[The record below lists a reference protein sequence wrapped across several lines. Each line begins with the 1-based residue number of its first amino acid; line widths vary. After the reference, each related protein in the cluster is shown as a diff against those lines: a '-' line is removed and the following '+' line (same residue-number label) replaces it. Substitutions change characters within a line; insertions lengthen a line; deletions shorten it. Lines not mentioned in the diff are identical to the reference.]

1 MVKKL
6 LPWSLAEDIFHEIP
20 RKKQSSAVVMST
32 AEDSFFRECSRKMS
46 SARLHGRSCLLLL
59 TLQLRKTASS
69 VDFKIILNMNE
80 DQWAYY
86 STMSEEVDMD
96 FQDEQNCGVNEGHVD
111 CSDAFN
117 TSEVFATREDVLK
130 SDTYTGS
137 RERTSFVLIGC
148 ERSGKYKCRKKE
160 FVRRDTGTR
169 KCGCPFKIRGKPVHG
184 GEGWTVKLIC
194 GIHNH
199 ELAKTLVGHPYAGRL
214 TDDEKNIIAD
224 MTKSNVKPRNI
235 LLTLKE
241 HNANSCTTIKQIYN
255 ARSAYRSSIR
265 GDDTEMQHLMRL
277 LEHSTYK
284 TNRYRLP
291 LLDFVGVTPTGMTFS
306 AGFAYL
312 EGERVNNLVWALERF
327 QGLFLRNDR
336 LHVVI
341 VTDRDLAL
349 MNAVKVVF
357 PECTNLLCRFH
368 IDKNVKAKCKSLIGQ
383 KNAWDYIMDSWG
395 NLVDCPSEQE
405 FPELLQRFQ
414 VACSPW
420 PMFVDYVCETW
431 IVRHKGKFITAWTNK
446 VMHLGNT
453 TTNRVESAHWS
464 LKRVLQNS
472 VGNICGVWDAMK
484 NMMTLQHTE
493 IRASFE
499 TSTNVVGHVFKK
511 TLYKRLLGM
520 VSRYTLNEISVEFE
534 RVRHFKD
541 NLSCCGCVLRT
552 MLGLPCACEL
562 QRYDGGS
569 IPLDAVH
576 MYWRRLSFSDQG
588 LCEAEVSFKEEMDRI
603 YKRFKEL
610 DVCRKVTF
618 KSKLREFAFPDE
630 TSMCPPPTKVKT
642 KGAPKKVMK
651 ISERSTKRDP
661 SYWEYVNA
669 YHSVQNSNTSVRR
682 SASYFEPPKP
692 ARMIPMLDQ
701 FPPFMHGFIEEVVD
715 VKADGNCGYRSIFA
729 LLGMGEECWAVMRN
743 KLIKEL
749 GKWSQD
755 YIKIF
760 GGTERYEQ
768 LRLSLHVDG
777 LSKVS
782 MDKWMDITDMRYVI
796 ASRYNVILISLSRQ
810 QSFTFFPLRSR
821 PLADSSTHRMICVGH
836 VFDIYLKDHCPL
848 SPMAL
853 LWSSIS
859 YPEAKQWPTAY
870 VGRMQHYLSLM
881 TINTMHV
888 DLTGH

>member
-1 MVKKL
+1 MLSMAMIVVSMMTIPMLMVVVL
-6 LPWSLAEDIFHEIP
+6 IMVVGGTSVGGGDSDDNDDGGDVNVHDNDGSVNGGNDDNSSIVDGGSGCGNDIDNGCGVVDNT
-20 RKKQSSAVVMST
+20 KVGCNSGSSSDNNNGGGGTVTATMVVVTCGGGIGDNDRVRWRRRRWQWWNGDNEGGNS
-32 AEDSFFRECSRKMS
+32 E
-46 SARLHGRSCLLLL
+46 RSGGV
-59 TLQLRKTASS
+59 TT
-69 VDFKIILNMNE
+69 VMMDE

-130 SDTYTGS
+130 WARTVAHENGFVAVIMRSDTYTGS
-137 RERTSFVLIGC
+137 RGRTSFVLIGC

-255 ARSAYRSSIR
+255 ARIAYRSSIR

-277 LEHSTYK
+277 LERDQYIHWHRLKDQNVVRDLFWCHPDAVKLCNTCHLVFLIDSTYK

-336 LHVVI
+336 FHVVI
-341 VTDRDLAL
+341 VTDTDLAL
-349 MNAVKVVF
+349 MNVVKVVF

-420 PMFVDYVCETW
+420 PM
-431 IVRHKGKFITAWTNK
+431 
-446 VMHLGNT
+446 
-453 TTNRVESAHWS
+453 VESAHWS

-472 VGNICGVWDAMK
+472 VGDICGVWDAMK

-520 VSRYTLNEISVEFE
+520 VS
-534 RVRHFKD
+534 
-541 NLSCCGCVLRT
+541 
-552 MLGLPCACEL
+552 
-562 QRYDGGS
+562 
-569 IPLDAVH
+569 
-576 MYWRRLSFSDQG
+576 
-588 LCEAEVSFKEEMDRI
+588 
-603 YKRFKEL
+603 
-610 DVCRKVTF
+610 
-618 KSKLREFAFPDE
+618 
-630 TSMCPPPTKVKT
+630 
-642 KGAPKKVMK
+642 
-651 ISERSTKRDP
+651 
-661 SYWEYVNA
+661 
-669 YHSVQNSNTSVRR
+669 SNTSVRR

-692 ARMIPMLDQ
+692 ARMIPILDQ

-715 VKADGNCGYRSIFA
+715 VKADGNC
-729 LLGMGEECWAVMRN
+729 
-743 KLIKEL
+743 
-749 GKWSQD
+749 
-755 YIKIF
+755 
-760 GGTERYEQ
+760 
-768 LRLSLHVDG
+768 
-777 LSKVS
+777 
-782 MDKWMDITDMRYVI
+782 
-796 ASRYNVILISLSRQ
+796 
-810 QSFTFFPLRSR
+810 
-821 PLADSSTHRMICVGH
+821 
-836 VFDIYLKDHCPL
+836 
-848 SPMAL
+848 
-853 LWSSIS
+853 
-859 YPEAKQWPTAY
+859 
-870 VGRMQHYLSLM
+870 
-881 TINTMHV
+881 
-888 DLTGH
+888 

>member
-1 MVKKL
+1 M
-6 LPWSLAEDIFHEIP
+6 
-20 RKKQSSAVVMST
+20 
-32 AEDSFFRECSRKMS
+32 
-46 SARLHGRSCLLLL
+46 
-59 TLQLRKTASS
+59 
-69 VDFKIILNMNE
+69 
-80 DQWAYY
+80 
-86 STMSEEVDMD
+86 
-96 FQDEQNCGVNEGHVD
+96 
-111 CSDAFN
+111 
-117 TSEVFATREDVLK
+117 
-130 SDTYTGS
+130 
-137 RERTSFVLIGC
+137 
-148 ERSGKYKCRKKE
+148 
-160 FVRRDTGTR
+160 
-169 KCGCPFKIRGKPVHG
+169 
-184 GEGWTVKLIC
+184 
-194 GIHNH
+194 
-199 ELAKTLVGHPYAGRL
+199 
-214 TDDEKNIIAD
+214 
-224 MTKSNVKPRNI
+224 
-235 LLTLKE
+235 LKE
-241 HNANSCTTIKQIYN
+241 HNANSCTTIKKIYN

-277 LEHSTYK
+277 LERDQYIHWHRLKDQDVVRDLFWCHPDAVKLCNACHLVFFIDNTYK

-312 EGERVNNLVWALERF
+312 EGERVKNLVWALERF
-327 QGLFLRNDR
+327 RDLFLRNDR
-336 LHVVI
+336 LPVVI
-341 VTDRDLAL
+341 VIDRDLAL

-383 KNAWDYIMDSWG
+383 KNAWDYVMDSWG

-405 FPELLQRFQ
+405 FPEHLQRFQ
-414 VACSPW
+414 VVHSPW

-431 IVRHKGKFITAWTNK
+431 IVPHKKKFITAWTNK

-464 LKRVLQNS
+464 LKRILQNS
-472 VGNICGVWDAMK
+472 VGDLCSVWDAMN
-484 NMMTLQHTE
+484 NMMALQHTE

-499 TSTNVVGHVFKK
+499 TSTHVVGHVFKK

-520 VSRYTLNEISVEFE
+520 VSRYTLNEILVEFE

-541 NLSCCGCVLRT
+541 NLSSCGCVLRT

-576 MYWRRLSFSDQG
+576 MYWRRLSFSDQK
-588 LCEAEVSFKEEMDRI
+588 LCEVEVSIKEEMDRI

-610 DVCRKVTF
+610 DVCGKVTF

-651 ISERSTKRDP
+651 RSKRSAKRDP
-661 SYWEYVNA
+661 SYWEYVDA
-669 YHSVQNSNTSVRR
+669 YHSVQNSNTLVRP
-682 SASYFEPPKP
+682 SASSFEPLKP
-692 ARMIPMLDQ
+692 ARKIPMLDQ
-701 FPPFMHGFIEEVVD
+701 FPPFMHGFIEDVVD
-715 VKADGNCGYRSIFA
+715 VKADGNCGYRSVSA
-729 LLGMGEECWAVMRN
+729 LLGVGEECWVVMRN
-743 KLIKEL
+743 ELIKEL

-782 MDKWMDITDMRYVI
+782 MDRWMDITDMGYVI
-796 ASRYNVILISLSRQ
+796 ASRYNVILVSLSRQ

-821 PLADSSTHRMICVGH
+821 PPTDSSMHRMICVGH
-836 VFDIYLKDHCPL
+836 VFGNHFV
-848 SPMAL
+848 
-853 LWSSIS
+853 
-859 YPEAKQWPTAY
+859 Q
-870 VGRMQHYLSLM
+870 VH
-881 TINTMHV
+881 
-888 DLTGH
+888 